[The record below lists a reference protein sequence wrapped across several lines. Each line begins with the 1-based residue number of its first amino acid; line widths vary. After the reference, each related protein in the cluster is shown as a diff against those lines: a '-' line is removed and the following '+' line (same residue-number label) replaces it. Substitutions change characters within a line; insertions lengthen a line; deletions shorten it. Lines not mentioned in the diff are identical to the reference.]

1 MKKQNK
7 ELRVGLMGLIIVI
20 ILVFIIGIYVY
31 KPQPVI
37 LQGEAVASE
46 VRISGK
52 VPGRI
57 KTFLAEEGSSIH
69 AGDTLVIIDS
79 PELDAKLEQATS
91 AENAA
96 LAQNKKANKGA
107 RKELILGAY
116 EMWQKSL
123 VGVDITKKS
132 FDRVQ
137 RLYDKGVLP
146 AQKRD
151 EAEAQYKAAVATA
164 NGAKSQYD
172 MALNGAELEDKEAA
186 LALVGRAKGAVKE
199 VESYLQETTLTS
211 PIDGEI
217 SEIYPKRGELVGTG
231 APIMTIVDM
240 NDIWFSFNVREDL
253 LGSMKVGSTFKV
265 KIPALNNQEVEVKIS
280 YVKALASYAT
290 WKATKT
296 SGQFDVKTFEVRAR
310 PTQKVA
316 DLRPGM
322 TALVEKALE

>member
-20 ILVFIIGIYVY
+20 VLVFIIGIYVY
-31 KPQPVI
+31 KPEPVI

-57 KTFLAEEGSSIH
+57 KAFMAEEGSSIQ

-79 PELDAKLEQATS
+79 PELNAKLDQATS

-164 NGAKSQYD
+164 NAAKSQYD

-322 TALVEKALE
+322 TALVEKALD